1 MIEVTTRLL
10 ADSVL
15 SGMDERRGTNNPGGT
30 QSELRGPAGE
40 DGMLILSYILSGIL
54 FYGGLGWLG
63 ANYLHQT
70 WMLPLGLICGLL
82 ASMYMIIKRY
92 GSQK

>member
-1 MIEVTTRLL
+1 
-10 ADSVL
+10 
-15 SGMDERRGTNNPGGT
+15 
-30 QSELRGPAGE
+30 
-40 DGMLILSYILSGIL
+40 MLILSYILSGIL

-63 ANYLHQT
+63 ATYLHQT